1 MTVIEVKENGAIRT
15 KMLSC
20 NSETA
25 EKVSIHFTN
34 RYKCHLLG
42 ICTDFLV

>member
-1 MTVIEVKENGAIRT
+1 MCLLKTVGEAE
-15 KMLSC
+15 
-20 NSETA
+20 ETA